1 MGRRNHFA
9 LGLKR
14 FVLKILCT
22 VLGIILAV
30 LVAGTAI
37 VQSGMEQIQRVD
49 PGEAQPLSREELA
62 EFLASETEPVS
73 PDLPTLDP
81 ALVNFAAA
89 DKPIGGKHSPVINI
103 LLIGQDR
110 RPGETRARSDSMI
123 LCTVNKETGTLIL
136 TSILRDLYVQIPGY
150 GDNRI
155 NAAYAA
161 GGMQLLNETLEHNFG
176 IRVDGNVEVDF
187 NQFQSIIDRL
197 GGVSVDLRQDEA
209 ELLNRTLNAGVTA
222 GIQKLTGEQALR
234 YARIRSLDSDGDFSR
249 TGRQR
254 KLIGAMIEAAGDAG
268 MKTLLTLVDEILP
281 MITTDMSNF
290 QILSYA
296 LELFPV
302 LPELEIVSQHV
313 PADGTYSGKMIR
325 GMAVLVA
332 DMDAARTML
341 ERTLLGETG
350 E

>member
-1 MGRRNHFA
+1 MPTDES
-9 LGLKR
+9 
-14 FVLKILCT
+14 VETI
-22 VLGIILAV
+22 
-30 LVAGTAI
+30 
-37 VQSGMEQIQRVD
+37 D
-49 PGEAQPLSREELA
+49 PSDVTWNQVTTPLEE
-62 EFLASETEPVS
+62 S
-73 PDLPTLDP
+73 DD
-81 ALVNFAAA
+81 
-89 DKPIGGKHSPVINI
+89 IINI

-249 TGRQR
+249 TDRQR

>member
-1 MGRRNHFA
+1 M
-9 LGLKR
+9 GLKR

-89 DKPIGGKHSPVINI
+89 DKLIGGKHSPVINI

>member
-161 GGMQLLNETLEHNFG
+161 GGMQLLNETLELNFG
-176 IRVDGNVEVDF
+176 VHVACLWRMGRGPALHGVCGMSAHEIRH
-187 NQFQSIIDRL
+187 QQLPS
-197 GGVSVDLRQDEA
+197 
-209 ELLNRTLNAGVTA
+209 
-222 GIQKLTGEQALR
+222 QA
-234 YARIRSLDSDGDFSR
+234 SR
-249 TGRQR
+249 TDWRTQPCDGWPKQHRH
-254 KLIGAMIEAAGDAG
+254 
-268 MKTLLTLVDEILP
+268 P
-281 MITTDMSNF
+281 S
-290 QILSYA
+290 A
-296 LELFPV
+296 LCFPSV
-302 LPELEIVSQHV
+302 
-313 PADGTYSGKMIR
+313 K
-325 GMAVLVA
+325 
-332 DMDAARTML
+332 
-341 ERTLLGETG
+341 
-350 E
+350 

>member
-49 PGEAQPLSREELA
+49 SGEAQPLSREDLA
-62 EFLASETEPVS
+62 EFLASETEPGS

-89 DKPIGGKHSPVINI
+89 DKLIGGKHSPVINI

-123 LCTVNKETGTLIL
+123 LCTVSKETGTLIL